1 VKVLILNQYAPP
13 DPSPTAV
20 LAGEIARLLEQQ
32 GHEGVCLSGGGSY
45 AAGRGGWR
53 RWANELLCL
62 GRMLVAGLTAR
73 GVGAVV
79 VMTSPPCALLVG
91 VLVAGWH
98 RARLIHWVMDLYP
111 ETAVALGECG
121 PGLGKV
127 VGALM
132 APAYRRCALVIALDG
147 DMADRLRQSYGVKAA
162 VLPPWPPAQ
171 CIPAPSPAGA
181 ELRSGE
187 RRIWMYSGNL
197 GRAHDWET
205 LLGAQEILEKDG
217 GRWELVFQGG
227 GAGYREAQARAEKRG
242 LRHCR
247 SMPYA
252 KPGSLVESLLAADV
266 LVATRRPALRG
277 LLWPS
282 KLALLQTLPR
292 PLVWV
297 GETEGAVAQ
306 FLRERE
312 ATAAFASGDSRGLA
326 DWLQALAPS
335 GRTLRPPTLDEV
347 RQKAG
352 GHWLGLMANAL
363 K

>member
-20 LAGEIARLLEQQ
+20 LAGEIARLMEQQ
-32 GHEGVCLSGGGSY
+32 GHEVVCLAGGGSY

-62 GRMLVAGLTAR
+62 GRMLVSALCAH

-91 VLVAGWH
+91 TLVAGWH

-121 PGLGKV
+121 PGFGKV

-132 APAYRRCALVIALDG
+132 APAYRRCALVIALDE

-171 CIPAPSPAGA
+171 VVPDPVGA

-205 LLGAQEILEKDG
+205 LLDAQEILEKE
-217 GRWELVFQGG
+217 GRNWELVFQGG
-227 GAGYREAQARAEKRG
+227 GAGYREAKVRAEQRG

-247 SMPYA
+247 WLPYA
-252 KPGSLVESLLAADV
+252 ETARLVESLLAADV

-306 FLRERE
+306 FLRGRG
-312 ATAAFASGDSRGLA
+312 ATVAFASGDSRGLA
-326 DWLQALAPS
+326 DWLGSCVPPDKTLLTPS
-335 GRTLRPPTLDEV
+335 LEEV
-347 RQKAG
+347 RQRG
-352 GHWLGLMANAL
+352 GERWVGLMVNAL
-363 K
+363 N